1 MENLDPRNKEQ
12 VVGAVR
18 GKYAAIALE
27 GGSCCG
33 PSGCGTG
40 AEEAV
45 TLDIGYSKKQLTVVP
60 EGANLGLGCGA
71 PIDHLALQ
79 AGETVVDLGSGAG
92 IDVFLAADAV
102 GETGRV
108 IGIDMTPEM
117 LARARRNAEKAGI
130 TNAEFREGRLEALPV
145 DSGTVDAITSNCV
158 INLVPDKAAVFAEI
172 ARVLRP
178 GGRVVISDIVL
189 DKPLPPEIEKDVYA
203 YVGCIS
209 GAAMREDYLGMIRGA
224 GLGDIEILKDIDYGR
239 RRHRPRARRGRTPGR
254 QGRGGSRRPPR
265 LRAFADVSRGEARGG
280 RSRREGVV
288 CALLRPHLLQ
298 LSRGHCRP
306 SGVTRLS
313 DRIAG

>member
-224 GLGDIEILKDIDYGR
+224 GLGDIEILKDIDYGAVVID
-239 RRHRPRARRGRTPGR
+239 HA
-254 QGRGGSRRPPR
+254 
-265 LRAFADVSRGEARGG
+265 RGEAERLAAKAGVALDDLRGSV
-280 RSRREGVV
+280 RSLTFRAVKPAAVDQGAKASSAP
-288 CALLRPHLLQ
+288 CCGPT
-298 LSRGHCRP
+298 CCN
-306 SGVTRLS
+306 
-313 DRIAG
+313 